1 MLTFGLGHVTRLPYR
16 DGCAESGLVLR
27 RAPGTTVAPMIDV
40 RRGSDRYEGGDPAA
54 GITTRHA
61 FSFGPHYDPD
71 NLRFGP
77 VLACNEESL
86 APGAGFDEHPHS
98 HTEIVTWVAEGELTH
113 RDATGAATLV
123 RAGDVQHLC
132 AASGTR
138 HVERNDGPGPLR
150 FVQMWL
156 ATADPA
162 GEPSYALVRGIAD
175 STPYAVPAAGAV
187 LHVRRPAAGERVAVP
202 AAARVYLHVVRGD
215 LRLDGE
221 ELAPGDSAR
230 ITGEGELELV
240 AGSPAEVL
248 IWELA

>member
-1 MLTFGLGHVTRLPYR
+1 
-16 DGCAESGLVLR
+16 
-27 RAPGTTVAPMIDV
+27 MIDV
-40 RRGSDRYEGGDPAA
+40 RRDPDRFEGGDPDS

-61 FSFGPHYDPD
+61 FSFGAHYDPD

-113 RDATGAATLV
+113 RDAEGATTLV
-123 RAGDVQHLC
+123 RPGDVQHLG

-138 HVERNDGPGPLR
+138 HAERNDGSGPLR

-156 ATADPA
+156 APADPA

-175 STPYAVPAAGAV
+175 GTPYAVPAAGAV
-187 LHVRRPAAGERVAVP
+187 LHVRRPGAGERVAVP
-202 AAARVYLHVVRGD
+202 AAGRVYLHVVRGD
-215 LRLDGE
+215 LRLHGGSADGAE
-221 ELAPGDSAR
+221 ELSPGDSVR
-230 ITGEGELELV
+230 ITGEPELELV

-248 IWELA
+248 IWEFA